1 MAAHMGKDGYLTV
14 GGSTAAYI
22 DSWSI
27 TPSIGTADVTGFG
40 DSAHAYTHTLRDATV
55 TFTGTMDRSD
65 VEQATLMDQFEDATL
80 ADVALRL
87 YWANASYW
95 SFNARLTGMTVNS
108 NVADKVSITWNAQVN
123 GAIAATSS

>member
-1 MAAHMGKDGYLTV
+1 MGKDGYITV

-22 DSWSI
+22 DSWSMN
-27 TPSIGTADVTGFG
+27 PGIGTAEITAFG
-40 DSAHAYTHTLRDATV
+40 DSAKAYTHTLREATV
-55 TFTGTMDRSD
+55 TVTGTMDRSD

-80 ADVALRL
+80 ADVAMRL

-108 NVADKVSITWNAQVN
+108 AVGDKVSITWNAQVN